1 MIHDAG
7 SADPD
12 ELIDAAEVA
21 RILGLAHRNSVSTY
35 RSRYADFPAGRPSPG
50 GGRTLLWSRGDILAW
65 HHQFLSRRQ
74 GGSDGNPRLEEL
86 VQATSR
92 LMLRSGSADVSIR
105 QIAAEAGVAHSDLYR
120 YATSKD
126 HLRRLAIDRISDE
139 YGAAMPKTYEE
150 IHAQAETLIRR
161 VVELRP
167 ALQVMASELMS
178 PEGLAPRGQI
188 PIEIVAQAIGDHRQ
202 ETGKQSDIDPRTLG
216 MCVAALIWGVTLFG
230 ERWLGPLG
238 LDEVPLEQVS
248 AAVRDLL
255 EA

>member
-1 MIHDAG
+1 M
-7 SADPD
+7 
-12 ELIDAAEVA
+12 
-21 RILGLAHRNSVSTY
+21 
-35 RSRYADFPAGRPSPG
+35 
-50 GGRTLLWSRGDILAW
+50 
-65 HHQFLSRRQ
+65 
-74 GGSDGNPRLEEL
+74 
-86 VQATSR
+86 
-92 LMLRSGSADVSIR
+92 SIR

-216 MCVAALIWGVTLFG
+216 MCVAALIWGLTLFG